1 MQNAV
6 TAAGH
11 AENEYLRRDPHL
23 RDFRMQAAVGTNCS
37 QTAQAVVDP
46 VSGAPEPIRG
56 QTRLPH
62 QAVRQRLEPRAYA
75 LYVVR
80 VERYPAQRFVHQ
92 LPGGWT
98 ILDGA

>member
-1 MQNAV
+1 MQNAG

-46 VSGAPEPIRG
+46 VSGASSRLVGQRVWPTRG
-56 QTRLPH
+56 GLRL
-62 QAVRQRLEPRAYA
+62 VS
-75 LYVVR
+75 
-80 VERYPAQRFVHQ
+80 
-92 LPGGWT
+92 
-98 ILDGA
+98 DG